1 MLLKKQLIKKTIYFY
16 IKSTYKNTLITLV
29 EKQNNSLKTIMQ
41 LSTKRYL
48 NKAKKQYYTYG
59 LNQILQCIIKKFN
72 QKNLLVYFRIYI
84 KGFNNQSLR
93 LFKKLPKKNFRIL
106 TIIDQTFIPFN
117 GCRGK
122 KVKRR

>member
-1 MLLKKQLIKKTIYFY
+1 MLLKKQLIKKTVYFY